1 MTIMKIIRT
10 IHRTSP
16 GIVVFLFLA
25 LDIYPVSWA
34 IENSPVL
41 DNIMTSEPSSITPVE
56 KGFEGRISLDLR
68 GIDVEDALKYIA
80 LKAGLN
86 IVVRTSAAGKIT
98 LTVKDVPLR
107 DAFDLILRSTDLA
120 YDKSGNIY
128 NIMTDAEYQKLYG
141 KSFSDR
147 RVVKTF
153 RLEYA
158 IPEQAFNFI
167 DALKSDIGRVVV
179 DQESGTVVVLDTEES
194 IKEIEKAVSALE
206 KRSSVKVF
214 NLQYANAA
222 DVEKYLN
229 DQLSSKNLGTV
240 ISDER
245 NNQVVVYT
253 LPGKMEEIEGIIAAL
268 DKKSKQVFINAQIMK
283 ITVTDDLATGVEWN
297 LIFSELS
304 KYLDRMMGR
313 DGLLTLGATLP
324 LGGTFPIV
332 GASQALGSM
341 TLAGVDSTG
350 YSTTLEF
357 LKTIGETKILSNPR
371 LAVLNNQEARI
382 HVGRREV
389 YVTTTTTTGSQTQTT
404 AEEAT
409 FLDVGI
415 QLAVTPTINDDGYI
429 TMKIK
434 PEISSVVDVYTT
446 PSNNEI
452 PIVDTS
458 MAESTV
464 IVKDGSTI
472 IIGGLRRNDKS
483 TSHQGIPYL
492 MDIPFIGEAF
502 KGRNDNVEST
512 ELLIM
517 ITPTIVSGDNL
528 FTGDRKMDESERGF
542 KQYRDYTDFKL
553 EDPER
558 AE

>member
-1 MTIMKIIRT
+1 
-10 IHRTSP
+10 
-16 GIVVFLFLA
+16 
-25 LDIYPVSWA
+25 
-34 IENSPVL
+34 
-41 DNIMTSEPSSITPVE
+41 
-56 KGFEGRISLDLR
+56 
-68 GIDVEDALKYIA
+68 
-80 LKAGLN
+80 
-86 IVVRTSAAGKIT
+86 
-98 LTVKDVPLR
+98 
-107 DAFDLILRSTDLA
+107 
-120 YDKSGNIY
+120 
-128 NIMTDAEYQKLYG
+128 
-141 KSFSDR
+141 
-147 RVVKTF
+147 VKTF